1 LWLCEAVPV
10 LLSVKLATAR
20 SVEEVGKG
28 EAYLERTKLDEVAEE
43 AISEFSDENSTSVLA
58 AIAIELITDGRSL
71 LE

>member
-1 LWLCEAVPV
+1 LKK
-10 LLSVKLATAR
+10 S
-20 SVEEVGKG
+20 KG
-28 EAYLERTKLDEVAEE
+28 EAYLERTLRKLDEVAEE